1 MLRRLRKLRISLAT
15 KCQLLFGAAGVLII
29 AAALFVPW
37 TRMEQLTRQL
47 DEAAARAV
55 ARTAVAQ
62 HAADAAP
69 LPSPLLAPATRPTQI
84 LALDGGPHRAPRLV
98 GSASFNPPDALN
110 PFEKRAAEHFIAHPD
125 KTSYGRPYVEQ
136 GVAGYRYAEPLRF
149 GASCLACHA
158 PLPAPTTQSALLPDA
173 SPIVGLISVDIP
185 SQISTRQLLLN
196 RVFLI
201 TAGLFAGAV
210 GILVLYVIITR
221 LILQPVRV
229 LQDAAERVRAGDLD
243 VRADVPSGDEFQQ
256 FSETFNAMLA
266 GLKSTADQLRAANVS
281 LDQKLDQLAET
292 NLALYES
299 NRLKSEFL
307 ASVSHELRTP
317 LNSIL
322 GFAQLLKESGDGNP
336 RVARYVQNIAQ
347 SGTNLL
353 DLINDLLDL
362 AKIEA
367 GRMEVRS
374 EPLSLPDLFEAL
386 VGVLKPLTLARPVE
400 VAESVDADVPIL
412 RTDPAKLQQIL
423 YNLLSN
429 AIKFSPKGG
438 TIRLAASREGPE
450 HIRLS
455 VTDEGPGVP
464 PGQHETIFEKFR
476 QADASVTRQHG
487 GTGLGLTIS
496 MELAHLLGG
505 ELGVDSDP
513 GRGATFW
520 CVLPVAIE
528 AESKLVTRK
537 PLRSA

>member
-1 MLRRLRKLRISLAT
+1 M
-15 KCQLLFGAAGVLII
+15 LFGAAGVLII

-47 DEAAARAV
+47 DEAAAHAV

-69 LPSPLLAPATRPTQI
+69 LPSPLLAPATRPTQT
-84 LALDGGPHRAPRLV
+84 LALDGGPHRAPRLI
-98 GSASFNPPDALN
+98 GSASFADPVALDA
-110 PFEKRAAEHFIAHPD
+110 FETRAAAHFVAHPD
-125 KTSYGRPYVEQ
+125 RTSYGRPYVGEN
-136 GVAGYRYAEPLRF
+136 VSGYRYAEPLRF
-149 GASCLACHA
+149 GAACLACHA
-158 PLPAPTTQSALLPDA
+158 AAASPPTTHTALLTDPG
-173 SPIVGLISVDIP
+173 PIIGLIGVDIP

-201 TAGLFAGAV
+201 TAGLFAGTV
-210 GILVLYVIITR
+210 GVLVLYVIITR

-322 GFAQLLKESGDGNP
+322 GFAQLLKETGDANP

-400 VAESVDADVPIL
+400 VAESVDPDVPIL

-429 AIKFSPKGG
+429 AIKFSPKHG
-438 TIRLAASREGPE
+438 TIRLSASREGPE

-464 PGQHETIFEKFR
+464 AGQHETIFEKFR

-505 ELGVDSDP
+505 ELGVESDP

>member
-1 MLRRLRKLRISLAT
+1 M
-15 KCQLLFGAAGVLII
+15 LII

-47 DEAAARAV
+47 DESAARAV
-55 ARTAVAQ
+55 AQTAVAQ
-62 HAADAAP
+62 HAAGARP
-69 LPSPLLAPATRPTQI
+69 IPSPLLMPTSRPADPPIHLGGAEHRP
-84 LALDGGPHRAPRLV
+84 PRLIAATAF
-98 GSASFNPPDALN
+98 GASLT
-110 PFEKRAAEHFIAHPD
+110 PFEKRAADEFAARPD
-125 KTSYGRPYVEQ
+125 KSSFARPYD
-136 GVAGYRYAEPLRF
+136 GGYRYAEPLRL
-149 GASCLACHA
+149 GQSCLACHA
-158 PLPAPTTQSALLPDA
+158 ATTANVPTTLPVGFRSAG
-173 SPIVGLISVDIP
+173 PIFGLVSVDIP

-201 TAGLFAGAV
+201 TAGLFAGSV
-210 GILVLYVIITR
+210 GVLVLYIIITR

-266 GLKSTADQLRAANVS
+266 GLKSSADQLRNANKS

-299 NRLKSEFL
+299 NRLKTEFL
-307 ASVSHELRTP
+307 SSVSHELRTP

-322 GFAQLLKESGDGNP
+322 GFAQLLKETGADNP
-336 RVARYVQNIAQ
+336 RVARYVQNITQ

-374 EPLSLPDLFEAL
+374 EALSLADLFEAL
-386 VGVLKPLTLARPVE
+386 VGVLKPLTLARPVSIE
-400 VAESVDADVPIL
+400 ASVAPGVPIV

-438 TIRLAASREGPE
+438 VIRLGVAREGE
-450 HIRLS
+450 GHIRLT
-455 VTDEGPGVP
+455 VTDDGPGIP
-464 PGQHETIFEKFR
+464 PGQHGTIFEKFR

-496 MELAHLLGG
+496 LELAHLLGG
-505 ELGVDSDP
+505 DLGVESAP
-513 GRGATFW
+513 GSGATFW
-520 CVLPVAIE
+520 CVLPTAIE
-528 AESKLVTRK
+528 AETKLVTRR
-537 PLRSA
+537 PLVGR

>member
-1 MLRRLRKLRISLAT
+1 MLRRLRRLKISLAT

-69 LPSPLLAPATRPTQI
+69 LPSPLLPSPATRPAAPLRI
-84 LALDGGPHRAPRLV
+84 DGGPHLAPRLV
-98 GSASFNPPDALN
+98 GIGSRDAMT
-110 PFEKRAAEHFIAHPD
+110 PFERRAADEFTSRPD
-125 KTSYGRPYVEQ
+125 ESAFGRPYD
-136 GVAGYRYAEPLRF
+136 GGYRYAEPLRL
-149 GASCLACHA
+149 GQSCLACHSPA
-158 PLPAPTTQSALLPDA
+158 VQPSQLAATRPLLAGPRAV
-173 SPIVGLISVDIP
+173 IGLVSVDIP

-201 TAGLFAGAV
+201 TAGLFAGTV
-210 GILVLYVIITR
+210 GVLVLYVIITR

-229 LQDAAERVRAGDLD
+229 LQDAAERVRGGDLN
-243 VRADVPSGDEFQQ
+243 VRADVPSGDEFEQ

-266 GLKSTADQLRAANVS
+266 GLTTSADQLRAANKS

-299 NRLKSEFL
+299 NRLKTEFL

-322 GFAQLLKESGDGNP
+322 GFAQLLKETGDANP
-336 RVARYVQNIAQ
+336 RVARYVQNITQ

-374 EPLSLPDLFEAL
+374 EPLSLADLFEAL
-386 VGVLKPLTLARPVE
+386 AGVLKPLTLARPVSLE
-400 VAESVDADVPIL
+400 TSVAAGVPIV

-429 AIKFSPKGG
+429 AIKFSPKHGA
-438 TIRLAASREGPE
+438 IRLRAAREGE
-450 HIRLS
+450 GHIRLT
-455 VTDEGPGVP
+455 VTDDGPGVP
-464 PGQHETIFEKFR
+464 PGQHGTIFEKFR

-496 MELAHLLGG
+496 LELAHLLGG
-505 ELGVDSDP
+505 DLGVESEP

-520 CVLPVAIE
+520 CVLPIAIE
-528 AESKLVTRK
+528 AETKLVTRR
-537 PLRSA
+537 PLRSG